1 MMMCDNLQNSAA
13 TKIKTIYQTH
23 INKMWDLIMELYEYF
38 FLSEIYIQRGH
49 PYLSVFLLSS
59 RRPKERGDIVKKED
73 NASGGIK
80 DKVFYEN

>member
-1 MMMCDNLQNSAA
+1 
-13 TKIKTIYQTH
+13 
-23 INKMWDLIMELYEYF
+23 MELSIL

-59 RRPKERGDIVKKED
+59 RRPKERRDSIKKED

-80 DKVFYEN
+80 IMINMQKIFNYERFS